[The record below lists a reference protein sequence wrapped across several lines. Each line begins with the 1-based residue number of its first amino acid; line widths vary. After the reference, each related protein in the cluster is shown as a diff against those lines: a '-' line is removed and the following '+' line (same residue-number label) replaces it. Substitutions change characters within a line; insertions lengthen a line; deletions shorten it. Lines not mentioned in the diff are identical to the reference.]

1 MELVFYDKDE
11 RETDLLCEE
20 LKSYNITYKVKEHV
34 KHSLFSCSST
44 YSIHANISY
53 EFYDYIQDQVNKKLQ
68 ALENLEKFYNL
79 PSYNPLQPQDEQ
91 EVKEQKEC
99 NKSKMKETS
108 NNSFKNDLYDALCNT
123 FFNNVLPLKL
133 KEENENGQIVQF
145 QDLDQEEKDIL
156 LQKVPIKILTSP
168 GCKIIKSEIGLTISY
183 DSDLENE

>member
-1 MELVFYDKDE
+1 MELVFYVKDE

-20 LKSYNITYKVKEHV
+20 LESYNITYKVKEHV

-68 ALENLEKFYNL
+68 ALENLEKFYKL

-99 NKSKMKETS
+99 NNFTK
-108 NNSFKNDLYDALCNT
+108 
-123 FFNNVLPLKL
+123 VLR
-133 KEENENGQIVQF
+133 EE
-145 QDLDQEEKDIL
+145 
-156 LQKVPIKILTSP
+156 
-168 GCKIIKSEIGLTISY
+168 GL
-183 DSDLENE
+183 

>member
-20 LKSYNITYKVKEHV
+20 LESYNITYKVKEHV
-34 KHSLFSCSST
+34 KRNLFSCNST

-68 ALENLEKFYNL
+68 ALENLEKFYKL

-99 NKSKMKETS
+99 NKSKTNATS

-123 FFNNVLPLKL
+123 FFNNILPLKL
-133 KEENENGQIVQF
+133 KEENENGQVVQF

-168 GCKIIKSEIGLTISY
+168 GCKIIKSEIGITISY

>member
-34 KHSLFSCSST
+34 KRSLFSCSST

-68 ALENLEKFYNL
+68 ALENLEKFYKL

-99 NKSKMKETS
+99 NNSKTKETS

-123 FFNNVLPLKL
+123 FFNNILPLKL

-168 GCKIIKSEIGLTISY
+168 GCKIIKSEIGITISY

>member
-34 KHSLFSCSST
+34 KRSLFSCSST

-53 EFYDYIQDQVNKKLQ
+53 EFYDYIQDQVNKTLQ
-68 ALENLEKFYNL
+68 ALENLEKFYNI
-79 PSYNPLQPQDEQ
+79 PSYNLLQPQDEQ
-91 EVKEQKEC
+91 EVKEQ
-99 NKSKMKETS
+99 NNNSKTNTTS
-108 NNSFKNDLYDALCNT
+108 INSFKNDLYDALCNT
-123 FFNNVLPLKL
+123 FFNNILPLKL
-133 KEENENGQIVQF
+133 KEENENGQVVQF

-168 GCKIIKSEIGLTISY
+168 GCKIIKSEIGITISY
-183 DSDLENE
+183 DSDLDNE

>member
-34 KHSLFSCSST
+34 KRNLFSYSST

-68 ALENLEKFYNL
+68 ALENLEKFYKL

-123 FFNNVLPLKL
+123 FFNNILPLKL
-133 KEENENGQIVQF
+133 KEENENGQVVQF

-168 GCKIIKSEIGLTISY
+168 GCKIIKSEIGITISY

>member
-34 KHSLFSCSST
+34 KRSLFSCSST

-68 ALENLEKFYNL
+68 ALENLEKFYKL

-91 EVKEQKEC
+91 VVKEQKEC
-99 NKSKMKETS
+99 NNSKTKETS

-123 FFNNVLPLKL
+123 FFNNILPLKL